1 MQPQTKFM
9 LKAWITFLIFEPWYT
24 KVRFQ
29 LSTLKVLNFV
39 GLIIS
44 ILIFK
49 SIKLFILFMVT
60 WILIHCYSEWKSK
73 RFIFWYR
80 MRNKK
85 LRKWRETMSLIR
97 KEKRNQEQEQPKGL
111 NTITNLLTDENTAYS
126 TGE

>member
-1 MQPQTKFM
+1 M